1 MLENLSLPPQLKYE
15 LLNFLRDKLRPIL
28 GDKTVFILLIL
39 LIVIDDDSEDP
50 QVNVVRKLVM
60 NHLISYIQSTSANT
74 LSLDLEIVKNC
85 IQTLPTLCNLFQ
97 S

>member
-1 MLENLSLPPQLKYE
+1 MLENLSLPPELKFE

-39 LIVIDDDSEDP
+39 LIVIDDDSEDQ
-50 QVNVVRKLVM
+50 QVNIVRKLVM
-60 NHLISYIQSTSANT
+60 NHLISYIQSTSVNT
-74 LSLDLEIVKNC
+74 LSLDLEIIKNC
-85 IQTLPTLCNLFQ
+85 LQTLPTLCNLFQ

>member
-1 MLENLSLPPQLKYE
+1 MLENLSLPPQLKCE

-39 LIVIDDDSEDP
+39 LIVIDDDSEEQ
-50 QVNVVRKLVM
+50 QVNIVRKLVM
-60 NHLISYIQSTSANT
+60 NHLISYIQNTSANT
-74 LSLDLEIVKNC
+74 LSLDLEIIKNC
-85 IQTLPTLCNLFQ
+85 LQTLPTLCNLFQ